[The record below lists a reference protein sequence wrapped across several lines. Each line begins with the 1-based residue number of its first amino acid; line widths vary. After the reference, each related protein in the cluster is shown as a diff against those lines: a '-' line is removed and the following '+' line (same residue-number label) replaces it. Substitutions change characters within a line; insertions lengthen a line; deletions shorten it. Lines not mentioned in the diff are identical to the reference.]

1 LEQALKTVN
10 LARQRPLVSIIIPVY
25 NDADR
30 LKQCLQKLSNQTYA
44 PCEVIVVDN
53 GSACL
58 DEVSAVVKSCA
69 IATLICES
77 TAGSYAARNRGI
89 ASAQGEILA
98 FTDADCLPA
107 PDWIEQGVA
116 QLQSNIHCG
125 LVAGAIQIVTRNLE
139 HPVELYESVMGL
151 SQQKF
156 VEQDHFGATANLFTW
171 PHVFERVGQFNPA
184 LKSNGDRDWGQRVFA
199 AGYSQIYASS
209 AIVEHPARHSF
220 AQLSRQASRHAG
232 GFYDLHCR
240 QKQGAWAQN
249 LAYFKLLGFH
259 LMPPVMFALSMAHH
273 PQLKT
278 LTQKAKVVFTLS
290 YVRLIIVKSLLQL
303 KLGGVSERE

>member
-1 LEQALKTVN
+1 VSPL
-10 LARQRPLVSIIIPVY
+10 RPLVSIVIPVY

-30 LKQCLQKLSNQTYA
+30 LMLCLERLSAQTYA

-58 DEVSAVVKSCA
+58 EKIETVVAGCA
-69 IATLICES
+69 IAKLLTEP
-77 TAGSYAARNRGI
+77 APGSYAARNCGI
-89 ASAQGEILA
+89 ASARGKILA

-107 PDWIEQGVA
+107 LDWVEQGVI
-116 QLQSNIHCG
+116 QLQAHPNCG
-125 LVAGAIQIVTRNLE
+125 LVAGAIQIITRNLE

-171 PHVFERVGQFNPA
+171 SEIFERVGQFNTA
-184 LKSNGDRDWGQRVFA
+184 LKSSGDVEWGQRVFA
-199 AGYSQIYASS
+199 AGYLQIYASS

-220 AQLSRQASRHAG
+220 AQLSQQASRHAG
-232 GFYDLHCR
+232 GFYDLQCR
-240 QKQGAWAQN
+240 QKPEAWAQN
-249 LAYFKLLGFH
+249 WAYLKLLGFH
-259 LMPPVMFALSMAHH
+259 LMPPVMFALSIAHH

-278 LTQKAKVVFTLS
+278 LGQKAKVVFTLS
-290 YVRLIIVKSLLQL
+290 YVRLVIVKSLLQL